1 MARIKQ
7 VGVGRKTT
15 GTIDGINYYVRNG
28 ETFARAAPNMPAS
41 AYNTPEAKLR
51 QAIFKMIQQHTKY
64 HLRTIK
70 QTISSKGNV
79 SSSNRYISL
88 NYKAFAAALADLAEQ
103 YCAGEPVTL
112 DDIEAAISA
121 YAAAHPK
128 AITIASKSGYS
139 DVWLAGAWPETI
151 TLNALAGDSTVIII
165 VNEYGQQTVIN
176 TDGSVSVSGNQGSG
190 SNTNNTNGGSSTG
203 SETGG
208 DNSGGNSGSG
218 DNTGGNSGNTGSVTP
233 STPKLTIS
241 RTGTGTSTVTVN
253 GSDVNS
259 GAEIEANTEV
269 AISITPAEDATPT
282 ASLNGSSIT
291 LTENDGVYSGTFQMP
306 SSNATLVINSGGATG
321 GGSGDMN

>member
-15 GTIDGINYYVRNG
+15 GTIDGVNYYVRNG

-41 AYNTPEAKLR
+41 VYNTPEARLR

-128 AITIASKSGYS
+128 AITIASKSGYC
-139 DVWLAGAWPETI
+139 DVWLAGPWPDTI

-165 VNEYGQQTVIN
+165 VNEYGQQTTIN
-176 TDGSVSVSGNQGSG
+176 ADGTTTTGQITVNGGSG
-190 SNTNNTNGGSSTG
+190 SNSGSNT
-203 SETGG
+203 
-208 DNSGGNSGSG
+208 GGNSGSG
-218 DNTGGNSGNTGSVTP
+218 NNTGGNSGNTGSVTP
-233 STPKLTIS
+233 SVPKLTIS
-241 RTGTGTSTVTVN
+241 RTGTGTSSITAN
-253 GSDVNS
+253 GNPVSS
-259 GAEIEANTEV
+259 GAEIAANTEV
-269 AISITPAEDATPT
+269 AISITPAEGATPT
-282 ASLNGSSIT
+282 ASLNGNTIT

-306 SSNATLVINSGGATG
+306 SSNATLVINSGGTSG
-321 GGSGDMN
+321 SGSGDMN

>member
-15 GTIDGINYYVRNG
+15 GTIDGVNYYVRNG

-41 AYNTPEAKLR
+41 AYNTPEARLR

-165 VNEYGQQTVIN
+165 VNEYGQQTTIN
-176 TDGSVSVSGNQGSG
+176 ADGTTTTGQITVNGGSG
-190 SNTNNTNGGSSTG
+190 SNTGGSSTG
-203 SETGG
+203 SEAGG

-218 DNTGGNSGNTGSVTP
+218 DNTGGNSGGNTGSVDPVTVAAPTFSGADQFTETTQVTMTAESGATIHYTTDGTTP
-233 STPKLTIS
+233 TSSSTTYSVPITLSDTTTVKAIAIKDGISSSVTS
-241 RTGTGTSTVTVN
+241 RTYTKTS
-253 GSDVNS
+253 
-259 GAEIEANTEV
+259 
-269 AISITPAEDATPT
+269 
-282 ASLNGSSIT
+282 
-291 LTENDGVYSGTFQMP
+291 
-306 SSNATLVINSGGATG
+306 G

>member
-15 GTIDGINYYVRNG
+15 GTIDGVNYYVRNG

-41 AYNTPEAKLR
+41 VYNTPEARLR

-128 AITIASKSGYS
+128 AITIASKSGYC
-139 DVWLAGAWPETI
+139 DVWLAGPWPDTI

-165 VNEYGQQTVIN
+165 VNEYGQQTTIN
-176 TDGSVSVSGNQGSG
+176 ADGTTTTGQITVNGGSG
-190 SNTNNTNGGSSTG
+190 SNTGGSSTG

-208 DNSGGNSGSG
+208 DNSGN
-218 DNTGGNSGNTGSVTP
+218 NTGGNSGNTGSVTP
-233 STPKLTIS
+233 SVPKLTIS
-241 RTGTGTSTVTVN
+241 RTGTGTSSITAN
-253 GSDVNS
+253 GNPVSS
-259 GAEIEANTEV
+259 GAEIAANTEV
-269 AISITPAEDATPT
+269 AISITPAEGTTPT

-306 SSNATLVINSGGATG
+306 SSNATLVINSGGTSG
-321 GGSGDMN
+321 SGSGDMN

>member
-15 GTIDGINYYVRNG
+15 GTIDGINYYVRGG

-41 AYNTPEAKLR
+41 VYNTPEAKLR

-64 HLRTIK
+64 HLRTIN

-165 VNEYGQQTVIN
+165 VNEYGQQTTIN
-176 TDGSVSVSGNQGSG
+176 ADGTTTTGQITGNGGSG
-190 SNTNNTNGGSSTG
+190 SNTGGSSTG

-208 DNSGGNSGSG
+208 DNSGNGS
-218 DNTGGNSGNTGSVTP
+218 DTGGNSGGTGSVDPVTVAAPQFSGNTQFTETTQVTMTAESSATIHYTTDGTTP
-233 STPKLTIS
+233 TSSSATYSAPITLSDTTTVKAIAVKDGISSSVTS
-241 RTGTGTSTVTVN
+241 RTYTKTS
-253 GSDVNS
+253 
-259 GAEIEANTEV
+259 
-269 AISITPAEDATPT
+269 
-282 ASLNGSSIT
+282 
-291 LTENDGVYSGTFQMP
+291 
-306 SSNATLVINSGGATG
+306 G

>member
-15 GTIDGINYYVRNG
+15 GTIDGVNYYVRNG

-41 AYNTPEAKLR
+41 VYNTPEARLR
-51 QAIFKMIQQHTKY
+51 QAIFKMIQQHMKY

-88 NYKAFAAALADLAEQ
+88 NYKAFAAALADLAEL

-165 VNEYGQQTVIN
+165 VNEHGEQTTIN
-176 TDGSVSVSGNQGSG
+176 ADGTVTVTNGSNGSG
-190 SNTNNTNGGSSTG
+190 SNSGSN
-203 SETGG
+203 TGG
-208 DNSGGNSGSG
+208 NSGSGTNTGGNSGSG
-218 DNTGGNSGNTGSVTP
+218 DNTGGNSGS
-233 STPKLTIS
+233 
-241 RTGTGTSTVTVN
+241 
-253 GSDVNS
+253 
-259 GAEIEANTEV
+259 
-269 AISITPAEDATPT
+269 
-282 ASLNGSSIT
+282 
-291 LTENDGVYSGTFQMP
+291 
-306 SSNATLVINSGGATG
+306 
-321 GGSGDMN
+321 GSGDMD

>member
-15 GTIDGINYYVRNG
+15 GTIDGVNYYVRNG

-165 VNEYGQQTVIN
+165 VNEYGQQTTIN
-176 TDGSVSVSGNQGSG
+176 ADGTTTTGQITVNGGSG
-190 SNTNNTNGGSSTG
+190 SNTGGSSIG

-218 DNTGGNSGNTGSVTP
+218 DNAGGNSGGTGSVDP
-233 STPKLTIS
+233 
-241 RTGTGTSTVTVN
+241 VTVAAPTF
-253 GSDVNS
+253 S
-259 GAEIEANTEV
+259 GADQFTETTQV
-269 AISITPAEDATPT
+269 TMTAESSATIHYTTDGTTPT
-282 ASLNGSSIT
+282 ASSATYSEPIT
-291 LTENDGVYSGTFQMP
+291 LSDTTTVKAIAVKDGI
-306 SSNATLVINSGGATG
+306 SSSVTSRTYTKTSG

>member
-15 GTIDGINYYVRNG
+15 GTIDGVNYYVRNG

-41 AYNTPEAKLR
+41 VYNTPEARLR

-128 AITIASKSGYS
+128 AITIASKSGYC
-139 DVWLAGAWPETI
+139 DVWLAGPWPDTI
-151 TLNALAGDSTVIII
+151 TLNANAGDSTVIII
-165 VNEYGQQTVIN
+165 VNEHGEQTTINADGTTTTGQITVN
-176 TDGSVSVSGNQGSG
+176 GGSG
-190 SNTNNTNGGSSTG
+190 SNTGGSSTG
-203 SETGG
+203 SNTGG
-208 DNSGGNSGSG
+208 TNSGG
-218 DNTGGNSGNTGSVTP
+218 NTGGNSGGNTGSVDP
-233 STPKLTIS
+233 
-241 RTGTGTSTVTVN
+241 VTVAAPQF
-253 GSDVNS
+253 S
-259 GAEIEANTEV
+259 GNTQFTETTQVTMTAESSATIHYT
-269 AISITPAEDATPT
+269 TDGTTPT
-282 ASLNGSSIT
+282 ASSATYSEPIT
-291 LTENDGVYSGTFQMP
+291 LSDTTTVKAIAIKDGI
-306 SSNATLVINSGGATG
+306 SSSVTSRTYTKTSG

>member
-15 GTIDGINYYVRNG
+15 GTIDGVNYYVRNG

-41 AYNTPEAKLR
+41 VYNTTEARIR
-51 QAIFKMIQQHTKY
+51 QAIFKMIQQHTKF

-103 YCAGEPVTL
+103 HCAGEPVTL

-139 DVWLAGAWPETI
+139 DVWLAGPWPDTI
-151 TLNALAGDSTVIII
+151 TLNANAGDSTVIII
-165 VNEYGQQTVIN
+165 VNELGQQTTIN
-176 TDGSVSVSGNQGSG
+176 ADGTITTGTITNGGSNGSGSG
-190 SNTNNTNGGSSTG
+190 SNTGGSSTG

-208 DNSGGNSGSG
+208 DNSG
-218 DNTGGNSGNTGSVTP
+218 DNTGGNSG
-233 STPKLTIS
+233 
-241 RTGTGTSTVTVN
+241 GT
-253 GSDVNS
+253 
-259 GAEIEANTEV
+259 
-269 AISITPAEDATPT
+269 
-282 ASLNGSSIT
+282 
-291 LTENDGVYSGTFQMP
+291 
-306 SSNATLVINSGGATG
+306 TG

>member
-28 ETFARAAPNMPAS
+28 ETFARVAPNMPAS
-41 AYNTPEAKLR
+41 VYNTPEARLR

-88 NYKAFAAALADLAEQ
+88 NYKAFATALADLAEQ

-128 AITIASKSGYS
+128 AITIASKSGYQ
-139 DVWLAGAWPETI
+139 DVYLTGPWPATI
-151 TLNALAGDSTVIII
+151 TLNASAGDSTVIII
-165 VNEYGQQTVIN
+165 VNEHGQQTTIN
-176 TDGSVSVSGNQGSG
+176 ADGSVTVTNGSNGSG
-190 SNTNNTNGGSSTG
+190 SNSGSNTGSNTGGGDNTGGSSTG
-203 SETGG
+203 SDTGG
-208 DNSGGNSGSG
+208 G
-218 DNTGGNSGNTGSVTP
+218 DNTGGNPGG
-233 STPKLTIS
+233 
-241 RTGTGTSTVTVN
+241 
-253 GSDVNS
+253 
-259 GAEIEANTEV
+259 
-269 AISITPAEDATPT
+269 
-282 ASLNGSSIT
+282 
-291 LTENDGVYSGTFQMP
+291 DGDD
-306 SSNATLVINSGGATG
+306 N
-321 GGSGDMN
+321 MN

>member
-15 GTIDGINYYVRNG
+15 GTIDGVNYYVRNG
-28 ETFARAAPNMPAS
+28 ETFARATPNMPAS
-41 AYNTPEAKLR
+41 VYNTPEARLR
-51 QAIFKMIQQHTKY
+51 QAIFKMIQQHTKF

-103 YCAGEPVTL
+103 YCAGEQVTL

-139 DVWLAGAWPETI
+139 DVWLAGAWPDTI

-165 VNEYGQQTVIN
+165 VNEYDQQTTIN
-176 TDGSVSVSGNQGSG
+176 ADGTTTTGQITVNGGSG
-190 SNTNNTNGGSSTG
+190 SNTGGSSIG

-218 DNTGGNSGNTGSVTP
+218 NNTGGNSSNTGSVTP
-233 STPKLTIS
+233 SAPKLTIS
-241 RTGTGTSTVTVN
+241 RTGTGTSSITAN
-253 GSDVNS
+253 GNPVSS
-259 GAEIEANTEV
+259 GAEIAANTEV
-269 AISITPAEDATPT
+269 SISITPAEGATPT
-282 ASLNGSSIT
+282 ASLNGNTIT

-306 SSNATLVINSGGATG
+306 SSNATLVINSGGTTG

>member
-15 GTIDGINYYVRNG
+15 GTIDGVNYYVRNG
-28 ETFARAAPNMPAS
+28 ETFARVAPNMPAS
-41 AYNTPEAKLR
+41 VYNTPKARLR
-51 QAIFKMIQQHTKY
+51 QAIFKMIQQHTKF

-139 DVWLAGAWPETI
+139 DVWLAGPWPDTI
-151 TLNALAGDSTVIII
+151 TLNANAGDSTVIII
-165 VNEYGQQTVIN
+165 VNEHGEQTTINADGTTTTGQITVN
-176 TDGSVSVSGNQGSG
+176 GGSG
-190 SNTNNTNGGSSTG
+190 SNTGGSSTG
-203 SETGG
+203 SEAGG
-208 DNSGGNSGSG
+208 DNS
-218 DNTGGNSGNTGSVTP
+218 GNSGNTGSVTP
-233 STPKLTIS
+233 SAPKLTIS

-259 GAEIEANTEV
+259 GAEIAANAEV
-269 AISITPAEDATPT
+269 SISITPAEDATPT

-306 SSNATLVINSGGATG
+306 SSNATLVINTGGTTG